1 VGLAMTY
8 LRVPPTLEGEPD
20 PARIARLVFGIADW
34 RRRQPAEHVVDL
46 GAAWQALHYL
56 LTGDAWEGRAP
67 AADVVCG
74 GRLLTEDGA
83 DELGMDVIYLA
94 PERVA
99 AAAEHLAGTPFETI
113 ADRFDPDAM
122 AAAEVQ
128 DAAALDRDR
137 VLAPAYAR
145 LTEFFGKAAADE
157 QAVYKVM
164 TQTG

>member
-1 VGLAMTY
+1 MTY

-20 PARIARLVFGIADW
+20 PSRIARLVFGIADW
-34 RRRQPAEHVVDL
+34 RRRHPAEQVVDL

-83 DELGMDVIYLA
+83 AELGMDVIYLA

-99 AAAEHLAGTPFETI
+99 AAAEHLTGTPFETI
-113 ADRFDPDAM
+113 AGRFDPAAM

-128 DAAALDRDR
+128 DAAGMDRDR

-145 LTEFFGKAAADE
+145 ITAFFTAAAADR

-164 TQTG
+164 TQDG